1 MSWKT
6 IYIVGKEGF
15 YDDVLKN
22 LERSGIDFMSGY
34 HTRDV
39 SETHELFWIP
49 ERMALRKFKE
59 AISARVIFK
68 YRLRFFRELEDFIE
82 TLHDAE
88 FTDDERRRVERMRLA
103 DKAA

>member
-6 IYIVGKEGF
+6 IYIVGRTGF
-15 YDDVLKN
+15 YEDVLRN

-59 AISARVIFK
+59 AISARTIFK

-82 TLHDAE
+82 TLNDVG
-88 FTDDERRRVERMRLA
+88 FTEDEKKRMERMRLT